1 MRHVRRDDQ
10 NLACADCDHTAIS
23 HGESQSTFENVGD
36 LLVLMAVPGDDGA
49 LPQHEARQH
58 RPFAIHK
65 LTIDERVQVLDGDTV
80 EAGVLQGFFVCQ
92 LVISGVLRFKLGD
105 SASTIIGRMD
115 TGLKGRVA
123 IVAGSSSG
131 IGKATAMAFAA
142 EGAHLALCARRQKE
156 LDQVAADARSQFGV
170 ETFTQAFDVGDP
182 AGVRSF
188 VEAAHK
194 QFGRVDVC
202 VPNAGGPPAKPF
214 LDTTLEDWER
224 TWQLNLRSAIIF
236 SQAVLPLMQQRHWGR
251 IVTLTSYTV
260 KQPVP
265 ELVLSNTIRAGIRGL
280 VRSLA
285 GQFGRDGITINNV
298 GPGFTST
305 DRSRSLLETRAKNR
319 NVPLEQVQSD
329 LEREIPIGRMAKP
342 EEVAATIVWL
352 ASESAASIT
361 GQTILVDGGSYKG
374 W

>member
-1 MRHVRRDDQ
+1 
-10 NLACADCDHTAIS
+10 
-23 HGESQSTFENVGD
+23 
-36 LLVLMAVPGDDGA
+36 
-49 LPQHEARQH
+49 
-58 RPFAIHK
+58 
-65 LTIDERVQVLDGDTV
+65 
-80 EAGVLQGFFVCQ
+80 
-92 LVISGVLRFKLGD
+92 
-105 SASTIIGRMD
+105 MD

-131 IGKATAMAFAA
+131 IGKATALAFAA
-142 EGAHLALCARRQKE
+142 EGTHLALCARRQPE
-156 LDQVAADARSQFGV
+156 LDQVAADARSRFGV
-170 ETFTQAFDVGDP
+170 ETFPQACDVGDP
-182 AGVRSF
+182 TAVQAF
-188 VEAAHK
+188 VEATHAR
-194 QFGRVDVC
+194 FGRIDVC

-214 LDTTLEDWER
+214 LETTLEDWER
-224 TWQLNLRSAIIF
+224 AWQLNLRSAILF
-236 SQAVLPLMQQRHWGR
+236 AQAVLPAMQQRHWGR

-265 ELVLSNTIRAGIRGL
+265 ELVLSNTIRAGIMGL

-319 NVPLEQVQSD
+319 NVSLEQVQSD
-329 LEREIPIGRMAKP
+329 LEREIPIGRMATP

-374 W
+374 L

>member
-1 MRHVRRDDQ
+1 
-10 NLACADCDHTAIS
+10 
-23 HGESQSTFENVGD
+23 
-36 LLVLMAVPGDDGA
+36 
-49 LPQHEARQH
+49 
-58 RPFAIHK
+58 
-65 LTIDERVQVLDGDTV
+65 
-80 EAGVLQGFFVCQ
+80 
-92 LVISGVLRFKLGD
+92 
-105 SASTIIGRMD
+105 MD

-142 EGAHLALCARRQKE
+142 EGANLALCARRQTE
-156 LDQVAADARSQFGV
+156 LDQVAGDARSRFGV

-188 VEAAHK
+188 VEATHK

-202 VPNAGGPPAKPF
+202 VPNAVLKMT
-214 LDTTLEDWER
+214 DEDWYKV
-224 TWQLNLRSAIIF
+224 LAVNLSGAF
-236 SQAVLPLMQQRHWGR
+236 FMSQAVLPHMQQQHWGR

-265 ELVLSNTIRAGIRGL
+265 ELVLSNTIRAGVMGL

-285 GQFGRDGITINNV
+285 GQFGRDGITVNNV

-305 DRSRSLLETRAKNR
+305 DRSRSLLETRAKVR
-319 NVPLEQVQSD
+319 NVPFEQVQSE
-329 LEREIPIGRMAKP
+329 LEHEIPIGRMATP

-374 W
+374 L